1 MVAAVAAVLPFSAAA
16 SAGGAANLLP
26 NGGFD
31 RTTSGWDGY
40 ASRLSLAGDGVGGGT
55 AARVEALPGSTSYS
69 IDTSPFPV
77 PATTAGVGYSASGW
91 FRSDRPQTL
100 CLRVREWRA
109 GAVVGS
115 AQACGRSSSG
125 WQPFGAVDYTA
136 ASSGD
141 RLDLYVYA
149 VDPSPRDSFEVDQL
163 ALTSDQPAAPPA
175 ASTAP
180 AAASP
185 APPAPLAAAPGGCTV
200 YASPAGSDTAPG
212 TVALP
217 VRSLQ
222 RVVDMLRPG
231 GVGCLLP
238 GTYAGG
244 ATVAAGGNPGAPIT
258 IRSAS
263 STPALVRGR
272 IWIEHSAHDVVLSKL
287 ALDNVVPIDRSQ
299 MPPVSDLLIEGDRV
313 TVADSD
319 IQSENSGICILVGGN
334 RGTATETTI
343 AGSRIHNCGP
353 LPAYNHG
360 HGIYVEHSRNLRV
373 LDNWIYDNADRGIQ
387 LYPDAQHTLVEGNV
401 IDGNGEGIIISGD
414 GNMTSNDNLV
424 TGNIISNSRIR
435 YNVESYWS
443 SAIGVGNV
451 VRGNCLWNGAE
462 GNIGEQTGFT
472 ATDNKIMAPPSSA
485 SGRDLRQLAAT
496 TCAATTA
503 QS

>member
-1 MVAAVAAVLPFSAAA
+1 MVAAVAAVLPFSAGA
-16 SAGGAANLLP
+16 SAGAAANLLR

-40 ASRLSLAGDGVGGGT
+40 ASRLSLAADGVGGGT
-55 AARVEALPGSTSYS
+55 AAKVDALPGATSFS

-77 PATTAGVGYSASGW
+77 AATAAGTGYSASGW
-91 FRSDRPQTL
+91 YRSDRSL
-100 CLRVREWRA
+100 EVCLRVREWRA

-115 AQACGRSSSG
+115 AQACGRSSTA
-125 WQPFGAVDYTA
+125 WQPFGAVHYAA
-136 ASSGD
+136 ASGGD
-141 RLDLYVYA
+141 QLDLYVYA
-149 VDPSPRDSFEVDQL
+149 LDPSPGDSFEVDEL
-163 ALTSDQPAAPPA
+163 ALTPDQP
-175 ASTAP
+175 AP

-185 APPAPLAAAPGGCTV
+185 APAPAAAPAAAAAPGGCTV
-200 YASPAGSDTAPG
+200 YASPAGSDAASGTA
-212 TVALP
+212 ALP

-244 ATVAAGGNPGAPIT
+244 ATVAAGGDPGAPIT
-258 IRSAS
+258 IRSAA
-263 STPALVRGR
+263 STRALIHGK
-272 IWIEHSAHDVVLSKL
+272 IWIEHSAHDVVLSNL
-287 ALDNVVPIDRSQ
+287 ALDDVVPIDRSQ
-299 MPPVSDLLIEGDRV
+299 MPPISDLLIEGDRV

-319 IQSENSGICILVGGN
+319 IQSENTGICVLVGGN
-334 RGTATETTI
+334 RGTASDTTI
-343 AGSRIHNCGP
+343 TGSRIHNCGP

-387 LYPDAQHTLVEGNV
+387 LYPDAQHTLIQGNV

-414 GNMTSNDNLV
+414 GNLTSNDNLV
-424 TGNIISNSRIR
+424 TGNIISNSRLR

-443 SAIGVGNV
+443 SAVGVGNV

-496 TCAATTA
+496 TCAAATA